1 MSYAP
6 YDLIADEW
14 IRERHP
20 FREKPYVDQFLAL
33 TVPGAHFLDVGCGT
47 ATPITRYLL
56 DWGYHVTGIDSS
68 AAMLW
73 LARANRPEAEF
84 VAGDMVTIELADGYH
99 GIVAWDSIFHV
110 PRAQH
115 GQLFH
120 TLYRWLA
127 PDTQLLLS
135 LGGSKGEFLA
145 PMFGI
150 DFFYST
156 HSPAES
162 LVLLQEAGFVIM
174 LAEIDDPSS
183 RGHLVVLC
191 KKPAHTLLPSAHA
204 HQSRSLAVLSVL
216 PKLP

>member
-1 MSYAP
+1 MGSHISLSVLPYRRFVATRNKLERSHP

-14 IRERHP
+14 IRERHS

-33 TVPGAHFLDVGCGT
+33 TVPGAHLLDVGCGA

-56 DWGYHVTGIDSS
+56 DRGYHVTGVDSS
-68 AAMLW
+68 AAMLR
-73 LARANRPEAEF
+73 LARANCPKAKF
-84 VAGDMVTIELADGYH
+84 VAGDMVTIELAGGYH

-110 PRAQH
+110 PKAQH

-127 PDTQLLLS
+127 PNTPLLLS
-135 LGGSKGEFLA
+135 LGGSEGEFFA

-150 DFFYST
+150 NFFYSA
-156 HSPAES
+156 HRPAVS
-162 LVLLQEAGFVIM
+162 LVHLQEAGFAIM
-174 LAEIDDPSS
+174 LAEVDDPSS

-191 KKPAHTLLPSAHA
+191 VKGL
-204 HQSRSLAVLSVL
+204 RS
-216 PKLP
+216 